1 MNENFTIINRIVKSD
16 PSLQRLRDVATSLY
30 LNELQVSNLV
40 NEVVR
45 FYRTSFIVQRAT
57 RAYEGNI
64 DYNYILSVGVV
75 NMVFNYSATRP
86 KSLKDDVFGVFRI
99 FDDLA
104 KDEYVFVFPGKALLG
119 YCLTQ
124 VTSPNQISL
133 EKCRPASVF
142 GEVDYGGIRF
152 ISQPVGENFPLV
164 SSGSFMVVP
173 DIPLSCP
180 DQHYIVASFN
190 LTGVRVKFRR

>member
-45 FYRTSFIVQRAT
+45 FYRTSFDIQRAT
-57 RAYEGNI
+57 RVYRGNI
-64 DYNYILSVGVV
+64 DYNYILSVSVV
-75 NMVFNYSATRP
+75 NTVFNYSSTRGE
-86 KSLKDDVFGVFRI
+86 SSKDDVFSSFRI
-99 FDDLA
+99 FEDLGR
-104 KDEYVFVFPGKALLG
+104 DEYVFVFPGKALLG
-119 YCLTQ
+119 YCLKQ
-124 VTSPNQISL
+124 VSSPNQVLL
-133 EKCRPASVF
+133 EKCRSASVF
-142 GEVDYGGIRF
+142 GEVYYDEIKF